1 MTPETRLS
9 IRIDSEMGKIG
20 ARQIAFLEAI
30 ESQGSISGASRFTGL
45 SYPGARLVIKGIN
58 KALGEPAVS
67 AVKGGREGGGA
78 ALTPAGTQLVQL
90 YRAIE
95 MRVQAVALPERRE
108 LLRTCTRK
116 RYPSKN
122 RGQLKRSG

>member
-9 IRIDSEMGKIG
+9 IRIDSGMGKIG
-20 ARQIAFLEAI
+20 ARQIAFLEAM
-30 ESQGSISGASRFTGL
+30 ELQGSIRGASRFTGL
-45 SYPGARLVIKGIN
+45 SYPGARLVIEGIN

-67 AVKGGREGGGA
+67 AVKGGRKGGGA
-78 ALTPAGTQLVQL
+78 ALTPAGTQLLQL

-108 LLRTCTRK
+108 LQRIAQPK
-116 RYPSKN
+116 RYPSKT
-122 RGQLKRSG
+122 GGS

>member
-9 IRIDSEMGKIG
+9 IRIDSGMGKIG

-30 ESQGSISGASRFTGL
+30 ELQGSIRGASRFTGL
-45 SYPGARLVIKGIN
+45 SYPGARLVIEGIN

-67 AVKGGREGGGA
+67 AVKGGRKGGGA
-78 ALTPAGTQLVQL
+78 ALTPAGTQLLQL

-108 LLRTCTRK
+108 LQRIAQPK
-116 RYPSKN
+116 RYPSKT
-122 RGQLKRSG
+122 GGS

>member
-1 MTPETRLS
+1 MTPETRLF
-9 IRIDSEMGKIG
+9 IRIDSGMGKIG

-30 ESQGSISGASRFTGL
+30 ELQGSIRGASRFTGL
-45 SYPGARLVIKGIN
+45 SYPGARLVIEGIN

-67 AVKGGREGGGA
+67 AVKGGRKGGGA
-78 ALTPAGTQLVQL
+78 ALTPAGTQLLQL

-108 LLRTCTRK
+108 LQRIAQPK
-116 RYPSKN
+116 RYPSKT
-122 RGQLKRSG
+122 GGS

>member
-1 MTPETRLS
+1 MHRMTPETRLS
-9 IRIDSEMGKIG
+9 IRIDSGMGKIG

-45 SYPGARLVIKGIN
+45 SYPGARLVIEGIN
-58 KALGEPAVS
+58 KALREPAVS
-67 AVKGGREGGGA
+67 AVKGGPRGGGA
-78 ALTPAGTQLVQL
+78 ALTPAGMQFVKL

-108 LLRTCTRK
+108 LQRIAQPK
-116 RYPSKN
+116 RYPSKT
-122 RGQLKRSG
+122 GGS